1 MSERAASLS
10 HLLGPLRRSL
20 LRAAQGA
27 GDLPDIPD
35 AQIELL
41 RTLAQ
46 SDGATP
52 GALAA
57 ELGLARSTVSNL
69 VKTMAASG
77 LVDRSLSDSDGRSTV
92 LSPSPAARALLDR
105 YDRASATLLDEV
117 FDRLSADERA
127 RIDGALPVLQRLR
140 DELGR
145 RP

>member
-46 SDGATP
+46 SGGATP
-52 GALAA
+52 GALAT

-92 LSPSPAARALLDR
+92 LSPSPAALALLDR

-127 RIDGALPVLQRLR
+127 RIDRALPVLQRLR

-145 RP
+145 RA

>member
-46 SDGATP
+46 SGGATP

-127 RIDGALPVLQRLR
+127 RIDRALPVLQRLR

-145 RP
+145 A

>member
-46 SDGATP
+46 SGGATP

-92 LSPSPAARALLDR
+92 LSPSPAALALLDR